1 MHPLRPVF
9 HTFGTFANF
18 RLFDGRNVVEM
29 GATSVFHDFLFPICL
44 RMASNAIGSRQRKLD
59 AGNCHSS
66 FANGCGTT
74 FD

>member
-1 MHPLRPVF
+1 MHPLRPDF
-9 HTFGTFANF
+9 HTLGAFANF

-44 RMASNAIGSRQRKLD
+44 RMASNASGSRQRKLD
-59 AGNCHSS
+59 AGNCHPA
-66 FANGCGTT
+66 FANSSGTT